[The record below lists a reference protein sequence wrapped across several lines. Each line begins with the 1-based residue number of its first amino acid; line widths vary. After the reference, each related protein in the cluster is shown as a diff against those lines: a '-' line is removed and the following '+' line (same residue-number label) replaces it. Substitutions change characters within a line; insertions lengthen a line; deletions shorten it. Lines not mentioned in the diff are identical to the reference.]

1 MAKAKTTSKRV
12 GNKVG
17 RPRKTTVSTKTA
29 KTTKTI
35 TGNVSIVHDA
45 FTLTTKGKTVTI
57 KL

>member
-1 MAKAKTTSKRV
+1 MTKAKTTSKRV
-12 GNKVG
+12 GKKVV
-17 RPRKTTVSTKTA
+17 RPRKTTVSTKTTN
-29 KTTKTI
+29 TTKTI

>member
-1 MAKAKTTSKRV
+1 MKKAKTTSKKV

-17 RPRKTTVSTKTA
+17 RPKRTTVST